1 MEYLGVTLHQD
12 IELLEQSIVFQ
23 KSSGLLQLF
32 SKFFVLSEV
41 PFD

>member
-1 MEYLGVTLHQD
+1 MEYLGITLHPD

-23 KSSGLLQLF
+23 KPPRLLQLF
-32 SKFFVLSEV
+32 SKFFVLPEV